1 MEGTI
6 TDPTGAVIP
15 GAQVQAASGEKATS
29 DPTGHYVLPCIPA
42 ISTAITA
49 QAEGFA
55 TGTARATGRLGGTVR
70 ANLQL
75 PIASVQTDVQVNADA
90 TGIDSDQSADTTLLG
105 TNQVQQLPDDPDD
118 LLQELQIL
126 PSNGGGSPE
135 STTFVV
141 NGFQNP
147 TAMPPKSSI
156 ASIRIN
162 PDPFSPG
169 YEGPTFQGGRV
180 EITTK
185 PGADKF
191 HGALFFTDSDGS
203 FNATDPF
210 SVTATPASKRRYGF
224 ELTGPI
230 VSRKSDF
237 ALALEKRDINEF
249 NVVNAVTLDASGNQT
264 PLHETVAAPQ
274 QLWIGSARGDWQLT
288 PKDVASLSFAANVN
302 SLGNLGVGGLTLPEA
317 GYSSLTSEYDLRF
330 INTQPV
336 NSNFLHETRIGYS
349 WKLTRA
355 NASFRSSLPSGG
367 RLFRWGWSHQPESPR
382 PRA

>member
-1 MEGTI
+1 MNRSWLKSLFFVGILVPWIASAQQTCINGIRVEGTI

-126 PSNGGGSPE
+126 ASNGGGSPE

-156 ASIRIN
+156 ASIPTPIPIETL
-162 PDPFSPG
+162 PDMRDLLSRAVVWRSPRSPARTSFTERSFSP
-169 YEGPTFQGGRV
+169 
-180 EITTK
+180 
-185 PGADKF
+185 
-191 HGALFFTDSDGS
+191 
-203 FNATDPF
+203 
-210 SVTATPASKRRYGF
+210 TATGF
-224 ELTGPI
+224 PMQPI
-230 VSRKSDF
+230 HSPLRQ
-237 ALALEKRDINEF
+237 RQR
-249 NVVNAVTLDASGNQT
+249 VNGAMVLN
-264 PLHETVAAPQ
+264 
-274 QLWIGSARGDWQLT
+274 
-288 PKDVASLSFAANVN
+288 
-302 SLGNLGVGGLTLPEA
+302 
-317 GYSSLTSEYDLRF
+317 
-330 INTQPV
+330 
-336 NSNFLHETRIGYS
+336 
-349 WKLTRA
+349 
-355 NASFRSSLPSGG
+355 
-367 RLFRWGWSHQPESPR
+367 
-382 PRA
+382 